1 MLQKQNHLQRN
12 LIPWFVYFMLVQR
25 FKVQEVFQ
33 GPASE
38 LFSCMCPLLYVWLH
52 LLLIRLQSIRF
63 HLMFRAFL
71 FIYMETQDIFRQ
83 CHHLTICFLTSDL
96 TNSTRFTIRN
106 KNQRTLIVRR
116 AGLSR
121 HFDGWK
127 CCVWNYAN
135 LWQNTKK
142 ITLFD
147 FCLANL
153 FGIFVGIGKWILLAP
168 SGALVVIMV

>member
-1 MLQKQNHLQRN
+1 MALKSSQVLQ
-12 LIPWFVYFMLVQR
+12 V
-25 FKVQEVFQ
+25 
-33 GPASE
+33 S
-38 LFSCMCPLLYVWLH
+38 FSPVCVHFCMCDSHTVTPA
-52 LLLIRLQSIRF
+52 IINQTTPIRF

-121 HFDGWK
+121 K
-127 CCVWNYAN
+127 CAKRQGCRQSTNRMI
-135 LWQNTKK
+135 TTK
-142 ITLFD
+142 ITTNRIIITTPKSLLFFD
-147 FCLANL
+147 T
-153 FGIFVGIGKWILLAP
+153 
-168 SGALVVIMV
+168 

>member
-1 MLQKQNHLQRN
+1 M
-12 LIPWFVYFMLVQR
+12 
-25 FKVQEVFQ
+25 
-33 GPASE
+33 S
-38 LFSCMCPLLYVWLH
+38 FSPVCVHFCMCDSHTVTPA
-52 LLLIRLQSIRF
+52 IINQTTPIRF

-71 FIYMETQDIFRQ
+71 FIYMKTQDIFTQ
-83 CHHLTICFLTSDL
+83 CHRLPICFLTSDL
-96 TNSTRFTIRN
+96 TNSTRLTIRN

-116 AGLSR
+116 SGLSR

-142 ITLFD
+142 FTLFD

-153 FGIFVGIGKWILLAP
+153 FGIFVGIGKWILLVFCIKKFDQ
-168 SGALVVIMV
+168 VVQAWTNMFVNSVFVESTRKWHQ